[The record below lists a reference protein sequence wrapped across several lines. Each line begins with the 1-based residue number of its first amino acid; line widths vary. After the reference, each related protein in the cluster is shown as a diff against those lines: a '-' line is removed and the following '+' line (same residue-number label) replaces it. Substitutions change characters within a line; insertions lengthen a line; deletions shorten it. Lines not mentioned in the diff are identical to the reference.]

1 MKSDVFCRLCN
12 KLPSALKNVK
22 LSSDFESIL
31 LEIGTHT
38 TSSAT
43 VAAAKDDLVVNVIK
57 NHPLRVLQAGV
68 AGYLILSIVLFRSSR
83 NTDTHR
89 NSWSKN
95 VFIAG
100 TAFYLIDLLCNISL
114 PNQID
119 DLGQQ
124 QNIIYQ
130 QISSLLSHVS
140 SDNIHFLLLTQF
152 MALSDSS
159 LLSPLL
165 SLGPYLVLYL
175 HTILSIVFPTF
186 TRTAQ
191 IGKKTKGNIRRFDF
205 QMVIGLL
212 SVVCNF
218 LNTVLQCIVVN
229 LSWITKK
236 QSITQLSSYSLA
248 VEATKVLLIM
258 NFSVM
263 KIFSL
268 SYGLWKKNK
277 SDAPS
282 IGGENKNV
290 KKKATLEKEPAKK
303 KKKTR
308 KAKTK
313 NEIK

>member
-31 LEIGTHT
+31 QEIGTHT

-43 VAAAKDDLVVNVIK
+43 VAATKDDLVVNVIK

-114 PNQID
+114 PSQID

-124 QNIIYQ
+124 QNIIYR

-152 MALSDSS
+152 LAFSDSS
-159 LLSPLL
+159 LLSSLL

-175 HTILSIVFPTF
+175 HTILSMVFPKF
-186 TRTAQ
+186 TRTSQ
-191 IGKKTKGNIRRFDF
+191 SGKSKGNMRRFDF

-236 QSITQLSSYSLA
+236 QSITQLSPYSLA
-248 VEATKVLLIM
+248 VEVTKVLLIM

-268 SYGLWKKNK
+268 SYGLRKKK
-277 SDAPS
+277 SDSPS
-282 IGGENKNV
+282 IGGENKNM
-290 KKKATLEKEPAKK
+290 KKTATLEKEPAKK

>member
-12 KLPSALKNVK
+12 KVPSALKNVK

-31 LEIGTHT
+31 QEIRTHT
-38 TSSAT
+38 TSSAI
-43 VAAAKDDLVVNVIK
+43 AGAKDDLVVNVIK

-68 AGYLILSIVLFRSSR
+68 AGYLILSIILFRSSR

-100 TAFYLIDLLCNISL
+100 TTFYLLDLLCNISL
-114 PNQID
+114 PNHIH

-124 QNIIYQ
+124 QNTIYQ

-152 MALSDSS
+152 LSLSDSS
-159 LLSPLL
+159 ILSPLL
-165 SLGPYLVLYL
+165 SLGPYLVLYI
-175 HTILSIVFPTF
+175 HTILSMVFPTF
-186 TRTAQ
+186 TRTTR
-191 IGKKTKGNIRRFDF
+191 IGKTKGNIRRFDF
-205 QMVIGLL
+205 QMAVGIL
-212 SVVCNF
+212 SVLCNF
-218 LNTVLQCIVVN
+218 LNTVLQYIVIN
-229 LSWITKK
+229 LSWITRR
-236 QSITQLSSYSLA
+236 QSITQLSPYGLA
-248 VEATKVLLIM
+248 VEATKALLIM

-268 SYGLWKKNK
+268 CYGLWKKNDLD
-277 SDAPS
+277 SPS
-282 IGGENKNV
+282 SGEANKKMRKTNV
-290 KKKATLEKEPAKK
+290 TLEKEPAKK

-308 KAKTK
+308 KAKPEK
-313 NEIK
+313 